1 MTLAMCTVRLRSQS
15 SRSRRIGRC
24 VFSLIRIGQRQC
36 RAVDEK
42 CVGRA
47 PSSASVPVRVRALAR
62 PWALRAGRSALETT
76 LDSRR
81 SSRRGRRAGP
91 ERCRN
96 ILRTGQKSIRAL
108 GPPPHPARVVPP
120 PRQPA
125 TTEPRARHEKKPWT
139 PDIWPNSGGQV
150 LYPVYGGSG
159 IRQPQTACERFPQI
173 AACNSNCKQM
183 LGGVGR
189 RPSVPCVP
197 AVRGSPQAPSA
208 DPESS
213 TSRAFARGVRGGFGD
228 AVRLAPRGRP
238 EGRSA
243 ERHYPDTGLRRGHA
257 CHPHAA

>member
-47 PSSASVPVRVRALAR
+47 PLLRVGAGACARACA
-62 PWALRAGRSALETT
+62 
-76 LDSRR
+76 
-81 SSRRGRRAGP
+81 
-91 ERCRN
+91 
-96 ILRTGQKSIRAL
+96 AL
-108 GPPPHPARVVPP
+108 GPARRPQRSRDNTRLEALEPAGQACRAGALPEHFTDRPKIDPCPRSPPHPARVVPP

-125 TTEPRARHEKKPWT
+125 TTELSRDTKTKRT
-139 PDIWPNSGGQV
+139 RPDIWPNSGAKFCTPYMGDPASGNHKLHV
-150 LYPVYGGSG
+150 NDFRKLLHAIPIANKCWGGRSSADRLSPAKTPVAAAGSL
-159 IRQPQTACERFPQI
+159 R
-173 AACNSNCKQM
+173 
-183 LGGVGR
+183 
-189 RPSVPCVP
+189 
-197 AVRGSPQAPSA
+197 

-243 ERHYPDTGLRRGHA
+243 ERLYPDTGLRRGHA